1 MPVADEMENVCDV
14 LIIGGGGAGLAAA
27 IEARSTGADTILV
40 EKNPELGGTT
50 AWSIGSFTATGTPQQ
65 QKAGIEDSTDAHF
78 ADMPK
83 FAGPDADRDNPELR
97 RLFVDNANDT
107 LRWLMSLGVEF
118 FGPMPEPPHTKP
130 RMHNVLP
137 NSRAY
142 IRLLGAHAKKIDIDI
157 RCGFRATRF
166 LLDGD
171 RVTGVAG
178 EDPGGPVEISA
189 KTVVLASGDYA
200 ANADLKA
207 KYISEAVSRVD
218 AMNPT
223 ATGDGHEMAF
233 PLGARVLNGD
243 MLSGPNLRFIPP
255 PRETI
260 DRRLPPS
267 RFITRIMT
275 LALTYLPAK
284 LLNPFVLRFTTTSIA
299 PELDLFRSGAL
310 LVNKHGG
317 RIEAPPPQL
326 GLRIAEQPDKMGYV
340 IMDSALARKYSAW
353 PDFIATA
360 PGVAYAYFDDF
371 RRTRPDIYH
380 KADSIAELAKILGM
394 DAAALDDAISTHN
407 GGNTP
412 NKLAAPPFYALGPA
426 KSYIVLTDG
435 GLAVNGNLE
444 LLGHG
449 DKPVPGLW
457 AAGSAGQGGLILKGH
472 GHHIGWAFTSG
483 RIAGRN
489 AASAAKGN
497 G

>member
-1 MPVADEMENVCDV
+1 MAKQSKNACDV
-14 LIIGGGGAGLAAA
+14 LVVGGGGAGLAAA
-27 IEARSTGADTILV
+27 IEARSMGASTILV

-65 QKAGIEDSTDAHF
+65 KKAGIVDSTDAHF

-107 LRWLMSLGVEF
+107 LRWLMSMGVEF

-142 IRLLGAHAKKIDIDI
+142 IRLLGAHAKKIDVDI

-178 EDPGGPVEISA
+178 DGPDGSVNITARS
-189 KTVVLASGDYA
+189 VVLASGDYA

-233 PLGARVLNGD
+233 PLGARVLNGN

-267 RFITRIMT
+267 RFITRIMK
-275 LALTYLPAK
+275 LALTHLPAK
-284 LLNPFVLRFTTTSIA
+284 LLNPFVLRFTTTSMA

-310 LVNKHGG
+310 LVNKLGAQ
-317 RIEAPPPQL
+317 IDAPPPQL

-340 IMDSALARKYSAW
+340 IMDASLARKYSAW

-371 RRTRPDIYH
+371 RRTRPDIFH
-380 KADSIAELAKILGM
+380 KADNIAGLAKILGM
-394 DAAALDDAISTHN
+394 DSGTLENAIVAHN
-407 GGNTP
+407 TGDIP
-412 NKLAAPPFYALGPA
+412 NKLATPPFYALGPA

-435 GLAVNGNLE
+435 GLAVNGDLE

-483 RIAGRN
+483 RIAGRK
-489 AASAAKGN
+489 AAAAAKGN
-497 G
+497 S